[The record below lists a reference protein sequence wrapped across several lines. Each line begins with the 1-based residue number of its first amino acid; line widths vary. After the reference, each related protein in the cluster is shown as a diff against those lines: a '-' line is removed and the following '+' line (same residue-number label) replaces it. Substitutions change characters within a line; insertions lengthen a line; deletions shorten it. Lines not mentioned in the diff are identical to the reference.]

1 MHTCPAG
8 CFINVPMLARK
19 AQTKALIALAMG
31 AFGIAL
37 TEFVIMGILPE
48 VARSL
53 RVSIP
58 QAGHFI
64 SAYALGVVI
73 GAPLLA
79 GISHRQTSRQALL
92 ALMVWFTVFNALSGL
107 AANYPLMLALRFLS
121 GLPHG
126 AYFGIGAVI
135 ATKLAR
141 EGKEAQGIAKMFVG
155 FTLANVIGV
164 PLGTY
169 IGTVFHWSLS
179 FALIGIVGL
188 LTVASLYA
196 WLPEVSTRPSS
207 EGNQGLSRNQ
217 KRELAALLAL
227 TAIGTGGFFAWYSY
241 IAPLLIET
249 SGLEPTQVSYA
260 MILAGLGMVAG
271 NMLGAKMVEWFRPVR
286 AIAVGMSAM
295 SGMLLLN
302 SYLVADPALALFMCF
317 AIGLVTFT
325 LAAPIQMAIIDASRG
340 SEMLASSWNQS
351 AFNIANANGA
361 YLAGLPIAYG
371 FGVVSAGRV
380 GAALAAL
387 GALMALAIWIY
398 KKRKG
403 N

>member
-1 MHTCPAG
+1 M
-8 CFINVPMLARK
+8 NARK
-19 AQTKALIALAMG
+19 AHTKALISLAMG

-48 VARSL
+48 VAGSL
-53 RVSIP
+53 QVTIP
-58 QAGHFI
+58 EAGHFI
-64 SAYALGVVI
+64 AAYALGVVI
-73 GAPLLA
+73 GAPVLA
-79 GISHRQTSRQALL
+79 GISHRWTSRQALM

-107 AANYPLMLALRFLS
+107 ASNYAIMLALRFLS

-126 AYFGIGAVI
+126 AFFGIGAVI
-135 ATKLAR
+135 AARLAR
-141 EGKEAQGIAKMFVG
+141 EGREAQGIAKMFVG

-169 IGTVFHWSLS
+169 IGNVFHWSLS
-179 FALIGIVGL
+179 FALIGGVGL

-196 WLPEVSTRPSS
+196 WMPEVSTRPSS
-207 EGNQGLSRNQ
+207 ADNQGMNRSQ
-217 KRELAALLAL
+217 KRELVALLAL

-241 IAPLLIET
+241 IAPLLIDVA
-249 SGLEPTQVSYA
+249 GLAPAEVSYA

-271 NMLGAKMVEWFRPVR
+271 NMLGAKMVEWFSPVR
-286 AIAVGMSAM
+286 AIVVGMSGMSAM
-295 SGMLLLN
+295 LLFN
-302 SYLVADPALALFMCF
+302 SFMVSDPAWALFLCF

-371 FGVVSAGRV
+371 FGVVAAGRV

-387 GALMALAIWIY
+387 GAAMALAIWLR
-398 KKRKG
+398 KRSRRLAGSRKSPG
-403 N
+403 

>member
-1 MHTCPAG
+1 MH
-8 CFINVPMLARK
+8 ARK

-37 TEFVIMGILPE
+37 TEFVIMGILPR
-48 VARSL
+48 VAGSL
-53 RVSIP
+53 QVSIP

-79 GISHRQTSRQALL
+79 GLSHRFTSRQALL
-92 ALMVWFTVFNALSGL
+92 ALMAWFTVFNALSGL
-107 AANYPLMLALRFLS
+107 ATNYEAMLALRFLS

-126 AYFGIGAVI
+126 AFFGIGAVI
-135 ATKLAR
+135 ASKLAR
-141 EGKEAQGIAKMFVG
+141 EGREAQGIAKMFVG

-169 IGTVFHWSLS
+169 IGNVFHWSLS
-179 FALIGIVGL
+179 FALIGGVGL

-196 WLPEVSTRPSS
+196 WMPEVSTRPTSG
-207 EGNQGLSRNQ
+207 EMQGLSRLQ
-217 KRELAALLAL
+217 KRELVALLAL

-241 IAPLLIET
+241 IAPLLIEV
-249 SGLEPTQVSYA
+249 SGLAPAQVSYA

-286 AIAVGMSAM
+286 AIVVGMSAM
-295 SGMLLLN
+295 SAMLLVN
-302 SYLVADPALALFMCF
+302 SYLVADPAWALFLCF

-371 FGVVSAGRV
+371 FGVVAAGRV
-380 GAALAAL
+380 GALLAAL
-387 GALMALAIWIY
+387 GAAIALVIWLQ
-398 KKRKG
+398 RRHRRG
-403 N
+403 

>member
-1 MHTCPAG
+1 M
-8 CFINVPMLARK
+8 NARK
-19 AQTKALIALAMG
+19 AHTKALISLAMG

-48 VARSL
+48 VAGSL
-53 RVSIP
+53 QVTIP
-58 QAGHFI
+58 EAGHFI
-64 SAYALGVVI
+64 AAYALGVVI
-73 GAPLLA
+73 GAPVLA
-79 GISHRQTSRQALL
+79 GISHRWTSRQALM

-107 AANYPLMLALRFLS
+107 ATNYGIMLALRFLS

-126 AYFGIGAVI
+126 AFFGIGAVI
-135 ATKLAR
+135 AARLAR
-141 EGKEAQGIAKMFVG
+141 EGREAQGIAKMFVG

-169 IGTVFHWSLS
+169 IGNVFHWSLS
-179 FALIGIVGL
+179 FALIGGVGL

-196 WLPEVSTRPSS
+196 WMPEVSTRPSS
-207 EGNQGLSRNQ
+207 ADNQGMNRSQ
-217 KRELAALLAL
+217 KRELVALLAL

-241 IAPLLIET
+241 IAPLLIDVA
-249 SGLEPTQVSYA
+249 GLAPAEVSYA

-271 NMLGAKMVEWFRPVR
+271 NMLGAKMVEWFSPVR
-286 AIAVGMSAM
+286 AIVVGMSGMSAM
-295 SGMLLLN
+295 LLFN
-302 SYLVADPALALFMCF
+302 SFMVSDPAWALFLCF

-371 FGVVSAGRV
+371 FGVVAAGRV

-387 GALMALAIWIY
+387 GAAMALAIWLR
-398 KKRKG
+398 KRSRRLAGSRKSPG
-403 N
+403 

>member
-1 MHTCPAG
+1 M
-8 CFINVPMLARK
+8 NARK
-19 AQTKALIALAMG
+19 AHTKALISLAMG

-48 VARSL
+48 VAGSL
-53 RVSIP
+53 HVTIP
-58 QAGHFI
+58 EAGHFI
-64 SAYALGVVI
+64 AAYALGVVI
-73 GAPLLA
+73 GAPVLA
-79 GISHRQTSRQALL
+79 GISHRWTSRQALM

-107 AANYPLMLALRFLS
+107 ATNYGIMLALRFLS

-126 AYFGIGAVI
+126 AFFGIGAVI
-135 ATKLAR
+135 AARLAR
-141 EGKEAQGIAKMFVG
+141 KGREAQGIAKMFVG

-169 IGTVFHWSLS
+169 IGNVFHWSLS
-179 FALIGIVGL
+179 FALIGGVGL

-196 WLPEVSTRPSS
+196 WMPEVSTRPSS
-207 EGNQGLSRNQ
+207 GDNQGMNRSQ
-217 KRELAALLAL
+217 KRELVALLAL

-241 IAPLLIET
+241 IAPLLIDVA
-249 SGLEPTQVSYA
+249 GLAPAEVSYA

-271 NMLGAKMVEWFRPVR
+271 NMLGAKMVEWFSPVR
-286 AIAVGMSAM
+286 AIVVGMSGMSAM
-295 SGMLLLN
+295 LLFN
-302 SYLVADPALALFMCF
+302 SFMVSDPAWALFLCF

-371 FGVVSAGRV
+371 FGVVAAGRV
-380 GAALAAL
+380 GAVLAAL
-387 GALMALAIWIY
+387 EIGRAHV
-398 KKRKG
+398 
-403 N
+403 

>member
-1 MHTCPAG
+1 M
-8 CFINVPMLARK
+8 NARK
-19 AQTKALIALAMG
+19 AHTKALISLAMG

-48 VARSL
+48 VAGSL
-53 RVSIP
+53 QVTIP
-58 QAGHFI
+58 EAGHFI
-64 SAYALGVVI
+64 AAYALGVVI
-73 GAPLLA
+73 GAPVLA
-79 GISHRQTSRQALL
+79 GISHRWTSRQALM

-107 AANYPLMLALRFLS
+107 ASNYAIMLALRFLS

-126 AYFGIGAVI
+126 AFFGIGAVI
-135 ATKLAR
+135 AARLSR
-141 EGKEAQGIAKMFVG
+141 EGREAQGIAKMFVG

-169 IGTVFHWSLS
+169 IGNVFHWSLS
-179 FALIGIVGL
+179 FALIGGVGL

-196 WLPEVSTRPSS
+196 WMPEVSTRPSS
-207 EGNQGLSRNQ
+207 ADNQGMNRSQ
-217 KRELAALLAL
+217 KRELVALLAL

-241 IAPLLIET
+241 IAPLLIDVA
-249 SGLEPTQVSYA
+249 GLAPAEVSYA

-271 NMLGAKMVEWFRPVR
+271 NMLGAKMVEWFSPVR
-286 AIAVGMSAM
+286 AIVVGMSGMSAM
-295 SGMLLLN
+295 LLFN
-302 SYLVADPALALFMCF
+302 SFMVSDPAWALFLCF

-371 FGVVSAGRV
+371 FGVVAAGRV

-387 GALMALAIWIY
+387 GAAMALAIWLR
-398 KKRKG
+398 KRSRRLAGSRKSPG
-403 N
+403 